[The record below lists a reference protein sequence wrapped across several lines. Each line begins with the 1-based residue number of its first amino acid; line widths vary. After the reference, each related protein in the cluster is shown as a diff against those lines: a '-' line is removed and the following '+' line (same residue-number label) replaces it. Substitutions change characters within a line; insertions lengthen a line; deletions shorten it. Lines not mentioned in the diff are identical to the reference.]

1 MVAQRI
7 ARHVKHGHADKGDA
21 MPKYLSQ
28 EWLDEFVKLAA
39 DQPERPGATVK
50 IQYKAAGGPDGDVD
64 YYWIIN
70 EGKFEDAQLGT
81 VDAADFTMTT
91 AYDDAV
97 KVQKG
102 EMDAT
107 AAFMQGKMK
116 VAGNM
121 AKMMSLLPIT
131 NSPEWKALQE
141 KVNAITEY

>member
-1 MVAQRI
+1 
-7 ARHVKHGHADKGDA
+7 

-28 EWLDEFVKLAA
+28 EWLDEFVKLAV
-39 DQPERPGATVK
+39 DQPTRPGATVK
-50 IQYKAAGGPDGDVD
+50 IQYKASNGPDGDVD
-64 YYWIIN
+64 YYWVID
-70 EGKFEDAQLGT
+70 EGKILDAQLGM
-81 VDAADFTMTT
+81 VDGADFTMTT

-102 EMDAT
+102 ELDAT

-141 KVNAITEY
+141 KVNAATEY